1 MFWFLLGALA
11 VGALIYL
18 GVTLTAAV
26 IRHFR
31 TRRNTKLLVADM
43 QEFIKN
49 MPDKEKHSI
58 SFDDLENCKGKQFIS
73 EFDPFTNEVIQ
84 TKICDKGMDSHVRS
98 TVKDYGG
105 YVIIGD

>member
-18 GVTLTAAV
+18 GVRLTASI
-26 IRHFR
+26 IRNFR
-31 TRRNTKLLVADM
+31 IRKNTKLLVADM
-43 QEFIKN
+43 QEFVMN

-58 SFDDLENCKGKQFIS
+58 SFEDLENYKEKEFIT
-73 EFDPFTNEVIQ
+73 EFDPFTNEIVQ

-98 TVKDYGG
+98 LVNNHGG
-105 YVIIGD
+105 YIIIGD